1 MKDIIRFKDIIEESL
16 QKIDFPSTPKNL
28 YEPIKYILSLD
39 AKRIRSIALLIA
51 HNLYNKDYTQA
62 LSAALA
68 IEMFHNFTLIHD
80 DIMDKA
86 SLRRNSETVHEK
98 WDDNIAILSGDALLV
113 KSYMMLSDINSKTR
127 NKVIDRF
134 SNAAMIVCEGQQMD
148 MDFETTKNISI
159 DDYLIMIEKKTSAL
173 FASSFEIGALIGGA
187 NTSDQ
192 KLIYKF
198 GINLGIAFQ
207 LQDDLLDLYGDSTK
221 FGKKVGGDI
230 IANKKT
236 FLYLKSLQLAN
247 ENQKDELITLYSQN
261 EMDGVNKIEK
271 VKAIFNNLNIVNITK
286 KKIDS
291 YHHNAIH
298 CLNKISTTKK
308 DALNYFVELLD
319 KREV

>member
-28 YEPIKYILSLD
+28 YEPIKYILSLE

-62 LSAALA
+62 LSAAVA

-86 SLRRNSETVHEK
+86 SLRRNSKTVHEK

-148 MDFETTKNISI
+148 MDFETAKNISI

-261 EMDGVNKIEK
+261 DMGEANKIEK

-291 YHHNAIH
+291 YHHNAMN

>member
-16 QKIDFPSTPKNL
+16 QKIVFPSNPKNL

-39 AKRIRSIALLIA
+39 AKRIRSIALLIS
-51 HNLYNKDYTQA
+51 HHLYNKDYSQA

-86 SLRRNSETVHEK
+86 SLRRNSKTVHEK
-98 WDDNIAILSGDALLV
+98 WDNNIAILSGDALLV
-113 KSYMMLSDINSKTR
+113 KSYMMLSDINSKNR

-148 MDFETTKNISI
+148 MDFETTNNISI

-187 NTSDQ
+187 KTSDQ

-198 GINLGIAFQ
+198 GLNLGIAFQ
-207 LQDDLLDLYGDSTK
+207 LQDDLLDLYSNSTK

-247 ENQKDELITLYSQN
+247 ENQKDELIKLYSKN
-261 EMDGVNKIEK
+261 EMDEVNKIEK
-271 VKAIFNNLNIVNITK
+271 VKAIFNNLNIVDITK

-291 YHHNAIH
+291 YHHNAIN